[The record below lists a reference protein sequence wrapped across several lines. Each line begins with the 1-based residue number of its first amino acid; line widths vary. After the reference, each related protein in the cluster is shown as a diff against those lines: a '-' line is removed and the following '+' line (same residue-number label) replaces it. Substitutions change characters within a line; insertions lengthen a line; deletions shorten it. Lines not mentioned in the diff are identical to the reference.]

1 MAISDKD
8 DFRVCGL
15 ALMTRITPGFS
26 LRLRPRGRACV
37 GCTEKV
43 LRRIRNLFLIAEL
56 VKRQLFS
63 SFEFEV
69 LDGFFEFGHGLGP
82 VGDGQS

>member
-8 DFRVCGL
+8 DFRVCGHL
-15 ALMTRITPGFS
+15 ALVDAWI
-26 LRLRPRGRACV
+26 LLLV
-37 GCTEKV
+37 
-43 LRRIRNLFLIAEL
+43 AEL

-63 SFEFEV
+63 CFEFEV
-69 LDGFFEFGHGLGP
+69 LDGFFEFGHVLGP